1 MLGILNISSYALL
14 IGAFGQAWFYTRF
27 FANVPHWLV
36 LGVLLL
42 PWLTVHMISFCNGAP
57 FGPRPYRRCLLGA
70 MCWYA
75 LLTVLAETG
84 QHFIRL
90 SPYGHIPVAAA
101 RCLMYFGWI
110 SFIPFIRAY
119 AIMLKCE
126 AGEQKKTAA
135 KSGNA

>member
-1 MLGILNISSYALL
+1 MQGILNISGYALL
-14 IGAFGQAWFYTRF
+14 VGAFGQSWFYTRF
-27 FANVPHWLV
+27 FAHVPHWLV

-42 PWLTVHMISFCNGAP
+42 PWLAVHTISFCNRAP

-70 MCWYA
+70 MCWYT

-84 QHFIRL
+84 QHFMRL
-90 SPYGHIPVAAA
+90 PPDGHIPVAAA

-119 AIMLKCE
+119 RLLLKYE
-126 AGEQKKTAA
+126 TEEKK
-135 KSGNA
+135 KSEVCPPK